1 VLWEPGPTYRGLTP
15 NLAIAAWGDMV
26 VVAFRVYGAR
36 QSALF
41 VRVSRDRGATFGS
54 QVGVASSGIRRG
66 LGVPAVAIAR
76 GAVFVAWTHRSS
88 NSVRVRRSTN
98 GGRSFG
104 PRQTVGFSR
113 LSISCG
119 ESGPVDGLVSLA
131 GAGRTVHVAWSV
143 APTGEC
149 IARSAWI
156 RTSFDRGT
164 RWRTARRITSLR
176 SFGWP
181 ELTAVG
187 RRVAVALQ
195 RPNGSLLVAISRNAG
210 WSFRTREFETSGG
223 WEIGAGDVMLADS
236 NRLWVAFPSLRYRGG
251 EVLASRLRFA
261 SSPDAG
267 RTWHRTVTLLPQ
279 AARLRH
285 VPNLVALRSRPF
297 VVYQGGP
304 VDERSAGIWSMRRT

>member
-1 VLWEPGPTYRGLTP
+1 
-15 NLAIAAWGDMV
+15 
-26 VVAFRVYGAR
+26 
-36 QSALF
+36 
-41 VRVSRDRGATFGS
+41 
-54 QVGVASSGIRRG
+54 

-76 GAVFVAWTHRSS
+76 GAVFVAWTQRSS
-88 NSVRVRRSTN
+88 NSIRVRRSTN
-98 GGRSFG
+98 GGRSFAS
-104 PRQTVGFSR
+104 PRTLGFSR

-119 ESGPVDGLVSLA
+119 SSGPVDGLVGLA
-131 GAGRTVHVAWSV
+131 GAGRAVHVAWSV
-143 APTGEC
+143 ARTGEC

-164 RWRTARRITSLR
+164 RWRAARRITSLR

-210 WSFRTREFETSGG
+210 WSFRTREFEASGG
-223 WEIGAGDVMLADS
+223 WEIGAGDVMLADR

-279 AARLRH
+279 ATRLRH

-304 VDERSAGIWSMRRT
+304 VDEQRAEIWSMRRT